1 MNSRTSAG
9 TPNQATAIRIAAAAN
24 DPRRAS
30 GTNAAITA
38 NTAAMNRK
46 FRNAHN
52 GPYVHAGIHQING
65 K

>member
-1 MNSRTSAG
+1 MNSRTSSG
-9 TPNQATAIRIAAAAN
+9 TPNQATAIRIAAAN

-52 GPYVHAGIHQING
+52 GPYVHAGIHQLSG